1 MKKAINVLVLISKIL
16 SIVLAGLYLILMIV
30 NFAQAPSATDAARGS
45 LISNGIRNI
54 FEMSFAIGAII
65 VTYLNGP
72 KMNDETATKAEA
84 ITAIVF
90 GVLGCP
96 TLAAAGIVYLV
107 LVYQKEKGAIAEAPA
122 EQSTEQ
128 SDSEQR

>member
-16 SIVLAGLYLILMIV
+16 SIVLAVVYVILMIV
-30 NFAQAPSATDAARGS
+30 NFAQAASATGAARDAA
-45 LISNGIRNI
+45 ISSGVGNI
-54 FEMSFAIGAII
+54 FTLSFAVAAII

-72 KMNDETATKAEA
+72 KMNEETASKAEA

-90 GVLGCP
+90 GVLGCA

-107 LVYQKEKGAIAEAPA
+107 LIYQKEKGAIPEAPA
-122 EQSTEQ
+122 DQ

>member
-16 SIVLAGLYLILMIV
+16 SIVLAVLYVILMIV
-30 NFAQAPSATDAARGS
+30 NFAQAPGATGATRDAF
-45 LISNGIRNI
+45 ISSGVSNI
-54 FEMSFAIGAII
+54 FQLSFAIAAII

-72 KMNDETATKAEA
+72 KMNEETASKAEA
-84 ITAIVF
+84 IVAIVF
-90 GVLGCP
+90 GALGCP

-107 LVYQKEKGAIAEAPA
+107 LVHQKEKGAIAEAP
-122 EQSTEQ
+122 TEP